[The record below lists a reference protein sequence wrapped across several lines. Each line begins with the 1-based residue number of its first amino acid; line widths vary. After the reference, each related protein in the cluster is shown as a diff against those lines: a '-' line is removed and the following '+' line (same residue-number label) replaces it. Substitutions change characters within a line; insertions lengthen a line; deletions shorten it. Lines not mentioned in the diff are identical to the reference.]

1 MDDSADLSWEDAQRA
16 LIPLMRTDN
25 RTNLYYIAREYG
37 GLVLLL
43 WGCGAA
49 FRRWSAGELESSLFL
64 PLAALGVFLVAAS
77 QHRLS
82 GLAHDASHFTL
93 FRNKLANELVSDLF
107 LMFPLVAMTQ
117 RYRAAHLGHHQFVN
131 DPERDPDLIRL
142 NAGEPHHFPVS
153 KLGFWRRYVVRGLWP
168 PSILRY
174 LFGRA
179 KAANLDADQSGRT
192 LRTVYPIRVG
202 RCLRGAYWL
211 AVLAA
216 VHLGQAWPLFGL
228 FWVVPLLTAYP
239 LLMQLREIAHHSNA
253 PDDGDLTNS
262 RVFRVHP
269 LWNACVFPYGQAF
282 HLTHHLFAMI
292 PHYRVAEAHA
302 LLSRHKPYRDQI
314 VICHGYF
321 FRRRG
326 TAGPSVL
333 DLLAE
338 DRSRRSRHPA
348 PHSRFPSRTSRTAG
362 RLLSGRGPGGGMEFA
377 KSASQGNAAVTRNV
391 PGER

>member
-1 MDDSADLSWEDAQRA
+1 
-16 LIPLMRTDN
+16 MRTDN
-25 RTNLYYIAREYG
+25 RTNISYIAGEYG
-37 GLVLLL
+37 GLALVL

-49 FRRWSAGELESSLFL
+49 FHRWSSGELATSLFV
-64 PLAALGVFLVAAS
+64 PLAALGVFLVAIS

-93 FRNKLANELVSDLF
+93 FKNKLANELVSDLL

-142 NAGEPHHFPVS
+142 NAVGAAPFPRLEARLLEALRGPRPLAPLDPALPLREGEGRQP
-153 KLGFWRRYVVRGLWP
+153 RR
-168 PSILRY
+168 
-174 LFGRA
+174 GRIRP
-179 KAANLDADQSGRT
+179 AAPDRLS
-192 LRTVYPIRVG
+192 VRVG

-211 AVLAA
+211 TVLAA

-269 LWNACVFPYGQAF
+269 LWGACVFPYGQAF

-302 LLSRHKPYRDQI
+302 LLSRHKPYREQ
-314 VICHGYF
+314 VVVCHGYF

-326 TAGPSVL
+326 TPGPSVL

-348 PHSRFPSRTSRTAG
+348 PHLRFAVAGVATGRPDSLRLRTG
-362 RLLSGRGPGGGMEFA
+362 RRHGVCEVGRPG
-377 KSASQGNAAVTRNV
+377 QRDRD
-391 PGER
+391 P